1 MFYSSGV
8 NLYYSTEEKYKMNN
22 SFDCINQNNNI
33 ININEDEECGQNNY
47 NVNEKKNIINTNRT
61 KIYEKTNLTTG
72 IEPEPDK
79 NSLAKN
85 NEILNNKMPN
95 YYPLKYLTEKYE
107 DILKELSLNISEK
120 DEKLENAENEM
131 LLKIKR
137 KIKIEDDYYSYDEV
151 IEDNQNKNKK
161 GRKRKDDNSQRKHN
175 EFSSDNIMKKIKR
188 ILYKYLLIFINEII
202 KECIRETENIII
214 IEPLDNKCILDL
226 KIKENRIYLNQTI
239 KELLSDVKNKNNIKI
254 LLKKESNNEVLNY
267 VFNLKF
273 KEWIEIITLK
283 KDIKC
288 FGDISNDS
296 YEVIKNHLPTIQYI
310 IKDISTSN
318 NKNDYL
324 SLFFFYLINFE
335 RWFYIKNPKDNKK
348 K

>member
-1 MFYSSGV
+1 MLNSFGV
-8 NLYYSTEEKYKMNN
+8 NLYYSTEEKNKINN
-22 SFDCINQNNNI
+22 PFDCINKNNNI
-33 ININEDEECGQNNY
+33 ININEDEECGHNNY
-47 NVNEKKNIINTNRT
+47 NVNVIENIINTNRT
-61 KIYEKTNLTTG
+61 KIDEKTNLK
-72 IEPEPDK
+72 PESVQ

-85 NEILNNKMPN
+85 NEKLNNKMPN

-107 DILKELSLNISEK
+107 DILKELSINISENN
-120 DEKLENAENEM
+120 EKLENAENEM

-151 IEDNQNKNKK
+151 IEDNQNKYKK
-161 GRKRKDDNSQRKHN
+161 GRKTKKDNSKRKHN
-175 EFSSDNIMKKIKR
+175 EFSSDNIMKKVKR

-202 KECIRETENIII
+202 KQCIRETENITI

-226 KIKENRIYLNQTI
+226 KIKENRIYLNQAI
-239 KELLSDVKNKNNIKI
+239 KELLSDVKNKSNIEK
-254 LLKKESNNEVLNY
+254 LLKEESNNEVLNY

-296 YEVIKNHLPTIQYI
+296 YEVIKNHLPTIQDI